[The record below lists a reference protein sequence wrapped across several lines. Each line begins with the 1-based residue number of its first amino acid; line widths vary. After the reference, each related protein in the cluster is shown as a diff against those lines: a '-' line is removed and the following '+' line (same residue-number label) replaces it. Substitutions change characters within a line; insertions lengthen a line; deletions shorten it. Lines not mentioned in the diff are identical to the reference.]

1 MKPFL
6 LVGSVLIGQAAAI
19 AVPFGAVEGVAGGSV
34 PKPPRPEP
42 IDIVELPLP
51 PILPNNAAPGACNSV
66 VNPRKTGCLAQSAT
80 FQSGGFTSDGNHVLA
95 TVMFVGAPPPPD
107 PASIY
112 DGLHIILVK
121 TDSSTFPSGD
131 KWKCLTCG
139 VPAQNSVGIS
149 AARDYPQAFPDGK
162 RALAGNNIID
172 CGKYDLANPKCT
184 ANRTFIYPIRWNI
197 SPDGSGAGGGI
208 RELRLHPDN
217 VHLGFNSFTTAN
229 GKLSQFGYFARLTFN
244 PSPTTGIPLSP
255 RYDLTNVTRL
265 YNPGML
271 QPITT
276 SGTQLY
282 INPSAISVG
291 ELRGFTGRGLEV
303 TYVGYPAESSNID
316 LFAVGL
322 LDGKVHRLT
331 THPGYADPIDFS
343 PDDKWFAVMDTR
355 GSNRQMFMSGMRN
368 IPPITDLISTSVT
381 SSTRNNG
388 QRRFFQPYLL
398 DYHGDRG
405 SYYGQ
410 KINGPGYGRPGSG
423 SINDPEWNGMADP
436 RWAPDSSKLVYWQ
449 SQTTYPH
456 CGGTNPLPCYPSKE
470 PGGRTYRLMLAKFT
484 SRKPNPVPRVAP
496 APDAVPWGVPYVPGS
511 VDPERPEPAPGNYIV
526 TGKVT
531 GYAKV
536 KITDQ
541 PNTRYISSVAVTYY
555 NYSDDGKVFL
565 DGWENVTCRALNAT
579 LNHIDWFSDI
589 RQSGATQGRKKTSED
604 GFHLEIDV
612 LTNKFNAN
620 GTLTTVIDGVVYTQ
634 PLNGA

>member
-6 LVGSVLIGQAAAI
+6 LIGNVLIGQGAAI
-19 AVPFGAVEGVAGGSV
+19 AVPFETVDGVAGGSV
-34 PKPPRPEP
+34 PAPPKAEP

-51 PILPNNAAPGACNSV
+51 PILPNNAAPGACDSV

-95 TVMFVGAPPPPD
+95 TVTFVGAPPPPD
-107 PASIY
+107 PASVY

-121 TDSSTFPSGD
+121 TDSSTFPNGD

-162 RALAGNNIID
+162 RALAGDNVID
-172 CGKYDLANPKCT
+172 CGNCDLTNPKCT

-197 SPDGSGAGGGI
+197 SPDGSGAGGSI

-217 VHLGFNSFTTAN
+217 VHLGFNSFTTTN
-229 GKLSQFGYFARLTFN
+229 GKLGQFGYFARLTFN
-244 PSPTTGIPLSP
+244 PSPTTGVPLSP

-322 LDGKVHRLT
+322 LDGKVRRLT
-331 THPGYADPIDFS
+331 THPEYADPIDFS

-355 GSNRQMFMSGMRN
+355 GSNRQMFISGMRN
-368 IPPITDLISTSVT
+368 IPPVTDLISVSVT

-388 QRRFFQPYLL
+388 QRRFFQPYML
-398 DYHGDRG
+398 DYYGDRG
-405 SYYGQ
+405 SYHGQ
-410 KINGPGYGRPGSG
+410 KINGPGYGAPGSG
-423 SINDPEWNGMADP
+423 SINDPEWNGRADP
-436 RWAPDSSKLVYWQ
+436 KWAPDSSKLVYWE
-449 SQTTYPH
+449 SQTTYPD

-484 SRKPNPVPRVAP
+484 SRKPNPAPRVAP

-511 VDPERPEPAPGNYIV
+511 VDPERPEPAPGNYTL

-536 KITDQ
+536 KIIDQ
-541 PNTRYISSVAVTYY
+541 PNTGYIGSVAVTYY

-565 DGWENVTCRALNAT
+565 DGWENVTSYALNAT